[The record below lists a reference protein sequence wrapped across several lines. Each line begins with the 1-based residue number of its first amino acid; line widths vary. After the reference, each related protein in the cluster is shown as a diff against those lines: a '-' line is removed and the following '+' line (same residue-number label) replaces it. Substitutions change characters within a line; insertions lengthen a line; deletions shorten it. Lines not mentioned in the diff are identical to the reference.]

1 MARTLTDAERDSAL
15 AELASW
21 QLEGGGKAI
30 LRTYRFP
37 GFRAAFGFMAE
48 AAIEAEKLDHHPEWS
63 NVYREV
69 KVRLTTHD
77 AGGLTALD
85 LELARRMEAIAA
97 GRLAP

>member
-1 MARTLTDAERDSAL
+1 MAQTLTDAERDSAL
-15 AELASW
+15 AELAAW
-21 QLEGGGKAI
+21 QLENGGKAI
-30 LRTYRFP
+30 LRTYPFP

>member
-15 AELASW
+15 AGLATW
-21 QLEGGGKAI
+21 KLEDSGKAI

-69 KVRLTTHD
+69 KIRLTTHD
-77 AGGLTALD
+77 AGGLTELD